1 MSLKHTHVLVTGAAS
16 GIGRAAARALADQG
30 ATVVGLDLAPTVDA
44 DIPIVQADLTE
55 ELQIIAAVAQAA
67 GQLNNRITL
76 LINAAGI
83 EIDAPLARI
92 EVASI
97 DKMYRTNVHGTILTA
112 REALRYMPDEGV
124 DQARIINVASELAY
138 LGRAGASAYT
148 ATKGAI
154 LSLTRSWAREL
165 SPRILVNAVAP
176 GPIDT
181 PLLNYESM
189 SDMQK
194 AVERHNPMGRIG
206 RPEEVAAV
214 IAFLASAGASFITG
228 QCYSADGGAGM
239 H

>member
-1 MSLKHTHVLVTGAAS
+1 MSFKHIHAVVTGAAS

-30 ATVVGLDLAPTVDA
+30 ASVIGLDLSPTVDA
-44 DIPIVQADLTE
+44 DVPIVQLDLSE
-55 ELQIIAAVAQAA
+55 ESQIVAAVAQAA
-67 GQLNNRITL
+67 DRLENRITL

-83 EIDAPLARI
+83 EIDAPLTRI
-92 EVASI
+92 EADSI
-97 DKMYRTNVHGTILTA
+97 DRMYRTNVRGTILTA
-112 REALRYMPDEGV
+112 REALRYMPNDGV

-138 LGRAGASAYT
+138 LGREGASAYT

-181 PLLNYESM
+181 PLLNYASM
-189 SDMQK
+189 NDAQK
-194 AVERHNPMGRIG
+194 AVERRNPMGRIG